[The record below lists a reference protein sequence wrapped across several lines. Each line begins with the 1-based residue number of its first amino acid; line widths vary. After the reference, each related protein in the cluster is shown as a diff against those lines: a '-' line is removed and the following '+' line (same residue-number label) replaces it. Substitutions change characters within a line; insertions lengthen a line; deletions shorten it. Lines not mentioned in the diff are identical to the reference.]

1 MATGDFSIEQANEQ
15 INKYTMD
22 FIKSNSESLVV
33 GNDTI
38 VDVLNREFKNNDIRL
53 TKAIIDLQP
62 NLARVLQHRKN
73 SLIIYMK
80 ANNIP
85 NYTTQPTQPQKEIEY
100 INTSKIDWKK
110 DERLIPYLIH
120 LLNTNGYINEKNQF
134 AFIEK
139 HFTANGKPIKR
150 ENIKANYNQAD
161 YLNKHI
167 NKSPKEIK
175 QINDFIEQLN
185 ILLNALE

>member
-1 MATGDFSIEQANEQ
+1 MDNE
-15 INKYTMD
+15 K
-22 FIKSNSESLVV
+22 K
-33 GNDTI
+33 
-38 VDVLNREFKNNDIRL
+38 
-53 TKAIIDLQP
+53 QP
-62 NLARVLQHRKN
+62 T
-73 SLIIYMK
+73 
-80 ANNIP
+80 
-85 NYTTQPTQPQKEIEY
+85 TTQPTPPQKEIEY

-120 LLNTNGYINEKNQF
+120 LLNENGFIKEKNQF

-139 HFTANGKPIKR
+139 HFTVNSKPIKR

-161 YLNKHI
+161 YLNKSI

-185 ILLNALE
+185 SILNALE